1 MEMNYKK
8 LYLDHHDC
16 TLESDYTSGYDYE
29 MSEEYTAD
37 SYSVYL
43 CIYAG
48 ETVDLSENIYYYTG
62 DLDELLKEKI
72 EECDKIY
79 CAEEIEDELCIEW
92 RDWCEDEGLIEW
104 NDEEEEYEVVSED
117 DE

>member
-1 MEMNYKK
+1 MEINYKK

-72 EECDKIY
+72 EDIRVKIIQESKQDLSDQKVIRFLTLIDL
-79 CAEEIEDELCIEW
+79 CNEIKE
-92 RDWCEDEGLIEW
+92 
-104 NDEEEEYEVVSED
+104 SAK
-117 DE
+117 